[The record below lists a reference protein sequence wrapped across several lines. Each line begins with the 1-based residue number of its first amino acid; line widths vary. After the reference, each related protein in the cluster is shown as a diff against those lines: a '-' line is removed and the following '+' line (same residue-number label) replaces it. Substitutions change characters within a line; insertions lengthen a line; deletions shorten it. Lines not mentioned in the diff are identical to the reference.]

1 MPYPD
6 FCVIKKTGRTYTE
19 STKKS
24 RRATEKKQPGIK
36 TTHIMNELNI
46 KNKVAVITG
55 GAGFI
60 CSEMARALASKGVRT
75 VIVDINKE
83 SADKV
88 AGDIENEYKTP
99 SIGLSANVLDK
110 ASLEASKKV
119 INDKFGN
126 IDILVNGA
134 GGNSPA
140 ATTRVEKM
148 VGDENPEDTFFGLK
162 IEGFDR
168 VFDLNFKGTL
178 LPTMVYAAD
187 MVKQRSGAIVNI
199 SSMNSYRPL
208 TKIAA
213 YSAAKAAVNNFTQW
227 LAVHFS
233 KTGVRVNSIAP
244 GFLLGNQNRFLLI
257 DEKTGEPTPRAR
269 KILNSTPM
277 ERYGT
282 PDELTGTLLYLV
294 SDLSKFVT
302 GVVIP
307 VDGGFSAYSGV

>member
-1 MPYPD
+1 
-6 FCVIKKTGRTYTE
+6 
-19 STKKS
+19 
-24 RRATEKKQPGIK
+24 
-36 TTHIMNELNI
+36 
-46 KNKVAVITG
+46 
-55 GAGFI
+55 
-60 CSEMARALASKGVRT
+60 MARSLASQGARTAIIDLNSDASSRIAGEIEKEFGV
-75 VIVDINKE
+75 
-83 SADKV
+83 
-88 AGDIENEYKTP
+88 P
-99 SIGLSANVLDK
+99 SLGTSANVLDK
-110 ASLEASKKV
+110 SSLEESRKL
-119 INDKFGN
+119 INEKLGP

-140 ATTRVEKM
+140 ATTKVEKM
-148 VGDENPEDTFFGLK
+148 EGSETEDPEDTFFGLK

-168 VFDLNFKGTL
+168 VFDLNFKGML
-178 LPTMVYAAD
+178 LSTMVYSRD
-187 MVKQRSGAIVNI
+187 MVSRRSGVIVNI

-208 TKIAA
+208 TKIPA

-233 KTGVRVNSIAP
+233 KTGIRVNAIAP
-244 GFLLGNQNRFLLI
+244 GFLLTNQNRFLLI
-257 DEKTGEPTPRAR
+257 DEKTGGPTAR
-269 KILNSTPM
+269 SMKILNSTPM